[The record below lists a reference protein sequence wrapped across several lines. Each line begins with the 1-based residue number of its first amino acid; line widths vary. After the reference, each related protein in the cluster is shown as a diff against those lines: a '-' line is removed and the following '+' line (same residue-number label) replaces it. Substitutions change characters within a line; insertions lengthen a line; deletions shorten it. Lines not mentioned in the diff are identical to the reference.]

1 MKKIFIM
8 SAMAFSAI
16 LFAQKAGSTGELLKN
31 EATKTE
37 MQTEKKEIV
46 ESKTQRRTSDNATN
60 RNGNTRKYQTKDY
73 QWRQNFGNAEVFLR
87 IPERGY
93 FTVEVGNQVISNTT
107 GKFRFF
113 DLNAGNTPISI
124 YENGFLLYRTHL
136 PIRNNTRLI
145 LDFFT
150 YEGLYLLDAYPIQGE
165 TYGFSEWD
173 DIWNNPYANTNV
185 MSPRQFADFLDALD
199 RNASFDEGRS
209 RFIHQQ
215 LRTTRFT
222 SEQIYNL
229 LKKYSFDEN
238 KLKMAKQLYPQCV
251 DKTNFYRVYDA
262 FSFDSYKRELSEY
275 ISNR

>member
-165 TYGFSEWD
+165 TYDFSEWD

-238 KLKMAKQLYPQCV
+238 KLKMAKQLYPQCM
-251 DKTNFYRVYDA
+251 DKTNFYQVYDA